1 MNTLLKLMVASVA
14 IAMPLALVA
23 ADATRSF
30 VVVDQSPSRAL
41 PFSDGVVAG
50 KTLYLSGTLGLDP
63 KTLGSGGI
71 KSAQVP
77 ADPAAEAKLAM
88 DSMKRSVEAAG
99 FKMED
104 LVSVQVF
111 CTDLSLYGTFN
122 TVYRSY
128 FHDHFPA
135 RAFVGVDK
143 LVVGGAH
150 FEVMGVAVKGSD

>member
-1 MNTLLKLMVASVA
+1 MKTLLKLMVASVG

-23 ADATRSF
+23 ADATRSY
-30 VVVDQSPSRAL
+30 VVVDKSLARAL

-63 KTLGSGGI
+63 KTLSGGL

-88 DSMKRSVEAAG
+88 DAMKGSVEAAG

-150 FEVMGVAVKGSD
+150 FEVMGVAVKD